1 MSTYKIWFNRWFS
14 VAYHYIDMI
23 RTNED
28 GIQFEVYG
36 THPDPD
42 HVMLANCDYAEIEP
56 KLETDD
62 DYIQYCLNFCEKHSI
77 DLFVPRYKALPI
89 AKALKKFEEIGTK
102 VLVNRDANLL
112 ETIEN
117 KDEFYDTCKEKGIF
131 EIPSFYTARSAEEFK
146 ETYEKLMNEGLQV
159 CYKPVVGEGGY
170 GFRIID
176 NELDPLKEVMA
187 PSYRIPF
194 HRVYAGLEAAG
205 EFPELM
211 VMEFLEGE
219 EYSIDCLAF
228 DGELLAAVPRKKG
241 GGRIRILEDNQEL
254 IRLAEQFT
262 KEFKLDYI
270 FNIQVKFNQ
279 GLPKLL
285 EINPRMSGGLY
296 FSCLSGVNFPYLA
309 VKLLLGAKVER
320 QDVKLDIK
328 ATFLEKDIILSNGE

>member
-23 RTNED
+23 RNNED
-28 GIQFEVYG
+28 GIKFEVYG
-36 THPDPD
+36 THPDAD
-42 HVMLANCDYAEIEP
+42 HVMLANCDYSEVEP
-56 KLETDD
+56 KFDTDGE
-62 DYIQYCLNFCEKHSI
+62 YVQYCLDFCRKHGI
-77 DLFVPRYKALPI
+77 QLFVPRYKMLPI
-89 AKALKKFEEIGTK
+89 AKALDKFEELGVK
-102 VLVNRDANLL
+102 VLVNRDAELL
-112 ETIEN
+112 EAIDN
-117 KDEFYDTCKEKGIF
+117 KDDFYEICREKGLF
-131 EIPSFYTARSAEEFK
+131 DIPSFYTAKTPEEFK
-146 ETYEKLMNEGLQV
+146 DTYEKLKNEGLGV

-176 NELDPLKEVMA
+176 DNVDPLKEVMA

-194 HRVYAGLEAAG
+194 QRVYDGLKAAG

-228 DGELLAAVPRKKG
+228 NGELIAAVPRRKG
-241 GGRIRILEDNQEL
+241 GGRIRILENNKEL
-254 IRLAEQFT
+254 IELAEAFT
-262 KEFKLDYI
+262 EEFKLDYI
-270 FNIQVKFNQ
+270 FNIQVKYNQ

-309 VKLLLGAKVER
+309 VKLLLGEKVEK
-320 QDVKLDIK
+320 QETKLDIK
-328 ATFLEKDIILSNGE
+328 ATFLEKEIIL